1 MQTVHLL
8 LICRSLRQT
17 SSTKSAYG
25 AGRLSTDA
33 FLTPSRRIYMKF
45 TRSAKFAL
53 AAAASAALAVSLLAP
68 AQAATRSTI
77 VIHDTNSLTS
87 FNSGTPDT
95 NLTINSKVG
104 NLSGIGFLYIDN
116 KKNVIRNTTF
126 GNFKIV
132 KNSATDFRIAY
143 TVNPGLVWSDGT
155 PINGVDL
162 LMSHV
167 LSSNK
172 YSIEAGLGDPDSDN
186 VPAFNSNGYGGTYN
200 DNIVGLP
207 VLSAD
212 KMTVTLQFKQK
223 IANWDLY
230 GPGPSPVHTLVLMA
244 EGKKG
249 LQSVKDNE
257 AARDRFYAA
266 YTTKNTAVL
275 KSMGKVWSE
284 AYNITQVDANTNDLL
299 FVGNGGFTVTSAVTK
314 SSVTLKVNPKY
325 NSGPKLSG
333 TIDTVVFKFI
343 SDGTAAA
350 QALAN
355 GELDIYSGQPT
366 ADAVAALKKLTNVNL
381 IGGINACYEHWDTRV
396 NAAPG
401 QPDYNGL
408 FKGHGGKGADLRK
421 AFLLAIPRQ
430 EINEKLIV
438 PINPNAP
445 MYLGST
451 FIAPGFDG
459 YERLVANNGSS
470 FYVGTQDALNAKALR
485 LVRKYYPT
493 ASASNP
499 VKVNVLVPGNNP
511 RRAAEFALAKANA
524 LKAGFDLVGDVQAS
538 WSPKI
543 QLSTYDAQ
551 FFAYCPSAV
560 TQAGSNANFQLG
572 GGNNRNGI
580 NLPQLDAIL
589 NKLQLPLDNRAYI
602 STIIAA
608 ERIIHAE
615 GLTSG
620 VFLHPAVTAVN
631 KDLKGIKPSPL
642 SDDVVW
648 NWWEWSY

>member
-1 MQTVHLL
+1 
-8 LICRSLRQT
+8 
-17 SSTKSAYG
+17 
-25 AGRLSTDA
+25 
-33 FLTPSRRIYMKF
+33 MKF

-104 NLSGIGFLYIDN
+104 NLSGIGFLYIND

-172 YSIEAGLGDPDSDN
+172 YSIEAGLGNPDSDD
-186 VPAFNSNGYGGTYN
+186 VPAFNSNGYGGTYS
-200 DNIVGLP
+200 DNIVGQP

-212 KMTVTLQFKQK
+212 KMTLTLQFKQK

-230 GPGPSPVHTLVLMA
+230 GPGPSPVHTLVLLA

-266 YTTKNTAVL
+266 YNTKNTAVL
-275 KSMGKVWSE
+275 KSIGKVWSE

-299 FVGNGGFTVTSAVTK
+299 FVGNGGFLVNSAVTK
-314 SSVTLKVNPKY
+314 SSVTLKKNPKY
-325 NSGPKLSG
+325 NSGPALSG
-333 TIDTVVFKFI
+333 TIDTVIFKFI
-343 SDGTAAA
+343 ADGTAAA

-355 GELDIYSGQPT
+355 GELDVYSGQPT
-366 ADAVAALKKLTNVNL
+366 ADAVAALKKLSNVNL

-451 FIAPGFDG
+451 FIAPGFEG
-459 YERLVANNGSS
+459 YERLIANNGSS
-470 FYVGTQDALNAKALR
+470 YYVGSQDALNAKALR

>member
-1 MQTVHLL
+1 MGL
-8 LICRSLRQT
+8 LRQT
-17 SSTKSAYG
+17 SSTESAYG
-25 AGRLSTDA
+25 VVDSPQTSFFNPQGG
-33 FLTPSRRIYMKF
+33 IMKF

-53 AAAASAALAVSLLAP
+53 AAAASAALAVSLLTP

-95 NLTINSKVG
+95 NLTINGKVG
-104 NLSGIGFLYIDN
+104 NLTGIGFYYIND
-116 KKNVIRNTTF
+116 KKNVVRNTTF
-126 GNFKIV
+126 GDFKIV
-132 KNSATDFRIAY
+132 KNNATDFRIQY
-143 TVNPGLVWSDGT
+143 TVNKGLVWSDGT
-155 PINGVDL
+155 PINAVDL
-162 LMSHV
+162 LLSHV

-172 YSIEAGLGDPDSDN
+172 YSIEAGLGDPDGDN
-186 VPAFNSNGYGGTYN
+186 VPAFNSNGYGGTYS
-200 DNIVGLP
+200 DNIVGQP

-212 KMTVTLQFKQK
+212 KMSVTLQFKQK

-230 GPGPSPVHTLVLMA
+230 GPGPAPVHTLVLLA

-257 AARDRFYAA
+257 AARDRFLAA
-266 YTTKNTAVL
+266 YTSKNTAVL
-275 KSMGKVWSE
+275 KAIGKVWSE
-284 AYNITQVDANTNDLL
+284 AYNITQVDANTNPLL
-299 FVGNGGFTVTSAVTK
+299 FVGNGGFLVDSAVTK

-333 TIDTVVFKFI
+333 TIDTVIFKFI

-355 GELDIYSGQPT
+355 GELDVYSGQPT
-366 ADAVAALKKLTNVNL
+366 ADAVAALKKLSNVNL

-396 NAAPG
+396 GNAPG
-401 QPDYNGL
+401 QPEYNGI
-408 FKGHGGKGADLRK
+408 FKGHGGKGADLRR
-421 AFLLAIPRQ
+421 AFLLSIPRE
-430 EINEKLIV
+430 EINEKLIK

-445 MYLGST
+445 ILGST
-451 FIAPGFDG
+451 FIAPGFEG
-459 YERLVANNGSS
+459 YERLVANNGSGY
-470 FYVGTQDALNAKALR
+470 YVGPQDVLNAKAAR
-485 LVRKYYPT
+485 LLKKHYPS
-493 ASASNP
+493 ASPSNP

-524 LKAGFDLVGDVQAS
+524 LKVGFDLVGDVQAS

-560 TQAGSNANFQLG
+560 TQAGSNANFQIG

-580 NLPQLDAIL
+580 SLPNLDAIL
-589 NKLQLPLDNRAYI
+589 NKLQLPMDNRTYI
-602 STIIAA
+602 STLIQA
-608 ERIIHAE
+608 ERIIHQE

-631 KDLKGIKPSPL
+631 KNLKGIKPSPL

>member
-1 MQTVHLL
+1 M
-8 LICRSLRQT
+8 
-17 SSTKSAYG
+17 G
-25 AGRLSTDA
+25 
-33 FLTPSRRIYMKF
+33 
-45 TRSAKFAL
+45 
-53 AAAASAALAVSLLAP
+53 
-68 AQAATRSTI
+68 
-77 VIHDTNSLTS
+77 
-87 FNSGTPDT
+87 
-95 NLTINSKVG
+95 
-104 NLSGIGFLYIDN
+104 
-116 KKNVIRNTTF
+116 
-126 GNFKIV
+126 
-132 KNSATDFRIAY
+132 
-143 TVNPGLVWSDGT
+143 
-155 PINGVDL
+155 
-162 LMSHV
+162 
-167 LSSNK
+167 
-172 YSIEAGLGDPDSDN
+172 
-186 VPAFNSNGYGGTYN
+186 
-200 DNIVGLP
+200 
-207 VLSAD
+207 
-212 KMTVTLQFKQK
+212 
-223 IANWDLY
+223 
-230 GPGPSPVHTLVLMA
+230 

-284 AYNITQVDANTNDLL
+284 AYNITEVNSSTNDLL
-299 FVGNGGFTVTSAVTK
+299 FVGNGGFSVTSAVTK
-314 SSVTLKVNPKY
+314 SSVTLTKNPKY

-343 SDGTAAA
+343 ADGTAAA

-355 GELDIYSGQPT
+355 GELDVYSGQPT

-438 PINPNAP
+438 PINPSAP
-445 MYLGST
+445 MSLGST

-499 VKVNVLVPGNNP
+499 VKVTVLVPGNNP

>member
-1 MQTVHLL
+1 
-8 LICRSLRQT
+8 
-17 SSTKSAYG
+17 
-25 AGRLSTDA
+25 
-33 FLTPSRRIYMKF
+33 MKF

-53 AAAASAALAVSLLAP
+53 AAAASAALAVSLLTP

-87 FNSGTPDT
+87 FNSGQPDT
-95 NLTINSKVG
+95 NLTINGKVG
-104 NLSGIGFLYIDN
+104 NLSGIGFYYINDQ
-116 KKNVIRNTTF
+116 KNVVRNTTF

-132 KNSATDFRIAY
+132 KNNATDFRIAY
-143 TVNPGLVWSDGT
+143 TVNKGLVWSDGT

-167 LSSNK
+167 LSSNT
-172 YSIEAGLGDPDSDN
+172 YSKAAGLGDPDGDDT
-186 VPAFNSNGYGGTYN
+186 PAFDSNGYGGTYS
-200 DNIVGLP
+200 DNIVGQP

-212 KMTVTLQFKQK
+212 KMTLTLQFKQK

-230 GPGPSPVHTLVLMA
+230 GPGPSPVHTLVLLA

-249 LQSVKDNE
+249 LQSVTENE
-257 AARDRFYAA
+257 AARDRFFAA
-266 YTTKNTAVL
+266 YNSKNTAVL
-275 KSMGKVWSE
+275 KSIGKVWSE
-284 AYNITQVDANTNDLL
+284 AYDITQVDANTNPLL
-299 FVGNGGFTVTSAVTK
+299 WVGNGGFTVDSAVTK

-333 TIDTVVFKFI
+333 TIDTVIFKFI
-343 SDGTAAA
+343 ADGTAAA

-366 ADAVAALKKLTNVNL
+366 ADAVAALKKLSNVNL

-396 NAAPG
+396 NSAPG
-401 QPDYNGL
+401 QPDYNGI

-421 AFLLAIPRQ
+421 AFLLSVPRE
-430 EINEKLIV
+430 EINEKLIK

-445 MYLGST
+445 ILGST

-459 YERLVANNGSS
+459 YDRLVANNGSG
-470 FYVGTQDALNAKALR
+470 FYVGSQDALNAKAAR
-485 LVRKYYPT
+485 LLKKHYPS
-493 ASASNP
+493 ASPSNP
-499 VKVNVLVPGNNP
+499 VKVNVLVPGNNA

-524 LKAGFDLVGDVQAS
+524 LKVGFDLVGDVQAS
-538 WSPKI
+538 WSPRI

-560 TQAGSNANFQLG
+560 TQAGSNANFQVG

-580 NLPQLDAIL
+580 NLPQLDTIL
-589 NKLQLPLDNRAYI
+589 NKLQLPMDNRTFI
-602 STIIAA
+602 STIIQA
-608 ERIIHAE
+608 ERIINAE

-631 KDLKGIKPSPL
+631 KLLKGIKPSPL

>member
-1 MQTVHLL
+1 
-8 LICRSLRQT
+8 
-17 SSTKSAYG
+17 
-25 AGRLSTDA
+25 
-33 FLTPSRRIYMKF
+33 MKF

-53 AAAASAALAVSLLAP
+53 AAAASAALAVSLLTP

-87 FNSGTPDT
+87 FNSSTPDT

-104 NLSGIGFLYIDN
+104 NLSGIGFYYIND
-116 KKNVIRNTTF
+116 KKNVVRNTTF
-126 GNFKIV
+126 GDFKIV
-132 KNSATDFRIAY
+132 KNKSNDFRIQY
-143 TVNPGLVWSDGT
+143 TVNKGLVWSDGT
-155 PINGVDL
+155 PINAVDL
-162 LMSHV
+162 LLTHV
-167 LSSNK
+167 LSSNT
-172 YSIEAGLGDPDSDN
+172 YSKAAGLGDPDSDN

-200 DNIVGLP
+200 DNIVGQP

-212 KMTVTLQFKQK
+212 KMSVTLQFKQK

-230 GPGPSPVHTLVLMA
+230 GPGPAPVHTLVLLA
-244 EGKKG
+244 EGKNG

-257 AARDRFYAA
+257 AARDRFLAA
-266 YTTKNTAVL
+266 YNSKNTAVL
-275 KSMGKVWSE
+275 KAMGKVWSE
-284 AYNITQVDANTNDLL
+284 AYNITEVNDKTNPLL
-299 FVGNGGFTVTSAVTK
+299 FVGNGGFLVDSAVTK

-333 TIDTVVFKFI
+333 TIDTVIFKFI

-355 GELDIYSGQPT
+355 GELDVYSGQPT
-366 ADAVAALKKLTNVNL
+366 ADAVAALKKLSNVNL

-396 NAAPG
+396 GNAPG
-401 QPDYNGL
+401 QPDYNGI
-408 FKGHGGKGADLRK
+408 FKGHGGKGADLRR
-421 AFLLAIPRQ
+421 AFLLSIPRE
-430 EINEKLIV
+430 EINEKLIK

-445 MYLGST
+445 ILGST
-451 FIAPGFDG
+451 FIAPGFEG
-459 YERLVANNGSS
+459 YERLVANNGSGY
-470 FYVGTQDALNAKALR
+470 YVGSQEALNAKAAR
-485 LVRKYYPT
+485 LLKKHYPS
-493 ASASNP
+493 ASPSNP

-524 LKAGFDLVGDVQAS
+524 LKVGFDLVGDVQAS

-560 TQAGSNANFQLG
+560 TQAGSNANFQIG

-580 NLPQLDAIL
+580 SLPNLDAIL
-589 NKLQLPLDNRAYI
+589 NKLQLPMDNRTFI
-602 STIIAA
+602 STIIQA
-608 ERIIHAE
+608 ERIIHQE

-631 KDLKGIKPSPL
+631 KNLKGIKPSPL

>member
-1 MQTVHLL
+1 
-8 LICRSLRQT
+8 
-17 SSTKSAYG
+17 
-25 AGRLSTDA
+25 
-33 FLTPSRRIYMKF
+33 MKF

-53 AAAASAALAVSLLAP
+53 AAAASAALAVSLLTP

-87 FNSGTPDT
+87 FNSSQPDT
-95 NLTINSKVG
+95 NLTINGKVG
-104 NLSGIGFLYIDN
+104 NLTGIGFYYINDQ
-116 KKNVIRNTTF
+116 KNVVRNTTF

-132 KNSATDFRIAY
+132 KNNATDFRIAY
-143 TVNPGLVWSDGT
+143 TVNKGLVWSDGT
-155 PINGVDL
+155 PINGEDL
-162 LMSHV
+162 LLSHV
-167 LSSNK
+167 LSSNV
-172 YSIEAGLGDPDSDN
+172 YSKAAGLGDPDGDDT
-186 VPAFNSNGYGGTYN
+186 PAFDSNGYGGTYN
-200 DNIVGLP
+200 DNVVGEP
-207 VLSAD
+207 TLSAD
-212 KMTVTLQFKQK
+212 KMTLTLQFKQK

-230 GPGPSPVHTLVLMA
+230 GPGPSPVHTLVLLA

-257 AARDRFYAA
+257 AARDRFVAA
-266 YTTKNTAVL
+266 YTSKNTAVL
-275 KSMGKVWSE
+275 KAMGKVWSD
-284 AYNITQVDANTNDLL
+284 AYDITQVDATTNPLL
-299 FVGNGGFTVTSAVTK
+299 WVGNGGFTVDSAVTK

-333 TIDTVVFKFI
+333 TIDTVIFKFI
-343 SDGTAAA
+343 ADGTAAA

-355 GELDIYSGQPT
+355 GELDVYSGQPT

-396 NAAPG
+396 GNAPG
-401 QPDYNGL
+401 QPEYNGI

-421 AFLLAIPRQ
+421 AFLLSVPRE
-430 EINEKLIV
+430 EINEKLIK

-445 MYLGST
+445 ILGST
-451 FIAPGFDG
+451 FIAPGFEG
-459 YERLVANNGSS
+459 YDRLVANNGSG
-470 FYVGTQDALNAKALR
+470 FYVGSQDALNAKASR
-485 LVRKYYPT
+485 LLKKHYPS
-493 ASASNP
+493 ASPSNP

-524 LKAGFDLVGDVQAS
+524 LKVGFDLVGDVQAS

-560 TQAGSNANFQLG
+560 TQAGSNANFQVG

-580 NLPQLDAIL
+580 NLPQLDTIL
-589 NKLQLPLDNRAYI
+589 NKLQLPMDNRTFI
-602 STIIAA
+602 STIIQA
-608 ERIIHAE
+608 ERIINAE

-631 KDLKGIKPSPL
+631 KNLKGIKPSPL

>member
-1 MQTVHLL
+1 
-8 LICRSLRQT
+8 
-17 SSTKSAYG
+17 
-25 AGRLSTDA
+25 
-33 FLTPSRRIYMKF
+33 MKF
-45 TRSAKFAL
+45 TRSAQCAL

-104 NLSGIGFLYIDN
+104 NLSGIGFLYIND
-116 KKNVIRNTTF
+116 KKNVVRNTTF
-126 GNFKIV
+126 GDFKIV
-132 KNSATDFRIAY
+132 KNAADDFRIQY
-143 TVNPGLVWSDGT
+143 NVNKGLVWSDGT
-155 PINGVDL
+155 PINAVDL

-167 LSSNK
+167 LSSNT
-172 YSIEAGLGDPDSDN
+172 YSKEAGLGDPDSDT
-186 VPAFNSNGYGGTYN
+186 VPAFNSNGYGGTYS
-200 DNIVGLP
+200 DNIVGQP
-207 VLSAD
+207 TLSAD
-212 KMTVTLQFKQK
+212 KMSLTLRFKQR

-230 GPGPSPVHTLVLMA
+230 GPGPSPVHTLVLLA
-244 EGKKG
+244 DGVKG
-249 LQSVKDNE
+249 LQPVAANE
-257 AARDRFYAA
+257 KARDKFFEA
-266 YTTKNTAVL
+266 YTKKDTAVL
-275 KSMGKVWSE
+275 KAIGKVWSE
-284 AYNITQVDANTNDLL
+284 SYNITEVNAATNKLL
-299 FVGNGGFTVTSAVTK
+299 FVGNGGFLVDSAVTK

-343 SDGTAAA
+343 ADGTAAA

-366 ADAVAALKKLTNVNL
+366 ADAVAALKKLSNVNL

-401 QPDYNGL
+401 QPDYNGI
-408 FKGHGGKGADLRK
+408 FKGHGGKGADLRR
-421 AFLLAIPRQ
+421 AFLLAIPRE
-430 EINEKLIV
+430 EINEKLIK

-445 MYLGST
+445 ILGST

-470 FYVGTQDALNAKALR
+470 YYVGPQDVLNKKALA
-485 LVRKYYPT
+485 LVKKHFPK

-524 LKAGFDLVGDVQAS
+524 IKAGFDLVGDVQAS
-538 WSPKI
+538 WSPRI
-543 QLSTYDAQ
+543 QLSQYDAQ

-560 TQAGSNANFQLG
+560 TQAGSNSNFQLG
-572 GGNNRNGI
+572 GGNNRNGV

-589 NKLQLPLDNRAYI
+589 NKLQLPMDNRTYI
-602 STIIAA
+602 STIIQA
-608 ERIIHAE
+608 ERIIHKE

-631 KDLKGIKPSPL
+631 KNLKGIKPSPL

>member
-1 MQTVHLL
+1 
-8 LICRSLRQT
+8 
-17 SSTKSAYG
+17 
-25 AGRLSTDA
+25 
-33 FLTPSRRIYMKF
+33 MKF

-132 KNSATDFRIAY
+132 KNNATDFRIAY

-172 YSIEAGLGDPDSDN
+172 FSIDAGLGDPDSDN
-186 VPAFNSNGYGGTYN
+186 VPAFNSNGYGGTYS
-200 DNIVGLP
+200 DNIVGQP

-212 KMTVTLQFKQK
+212 KMTLTLQFKQK

-257 AARDRFYAA
+257 AARDRFFDA

-314 SSVTLKVNPKY
+314 SSVTLKTNPKY

-355 GELDIYSGQPT
+355 GELDVYSGQPT

-438 PINPNAP
+438 PINPSAP
-445 MYLGST
+445 MSLGST

-499 VKVNVLVPGNNP
+499 VKVTVLVPGNNP

>member
-1 MQTVHLL
+1 M
-8 LICRSLRQT
+8 
-17 SSTKSAYG
+17 K
-25 AGRLSTDA
+25 
-33 FLTPSRRIYMKF
+33 LTRG
-45 TRSAKFAL
+45 AKFAL
-53 AAAASAALAVSLLAP
+53 AVVASSALAVSLLTP
-68 AQAATRSTI
+68 AQAATRSSI
-77 VIHDTNSLTS
+77 IIHDTNSLTS

-95 NLTINSKVG
+95 NLTINGKVG
-104 NLSGIGFLYIDN
+104 NLSGIGFLYIND
-116 KKNVIRNTTF
+116 KKNVIRNTVF
-126 GNFKIV
+126 GDFKIV
-132 KNSATDFRIAY
+132 KNNATDFRISY
-143 TVNPGLVWSDGT
+143 TVNKGLVWSDGT

-186 VPAFNSNGYGGTYN
+186 VPAFNSNGYGGTYS
-200 DNIVGLP
+200 DNIVGQP
-207 VLSAD
+207 TLSAD
-212 KMTVTLQFKQK
+212 KMTLTLQFKQK

-230 GPGPSPVHTLVLMA
+230 GPGPSPVHTLVLLA

-249 LQSVKDNE
+249 LQSVTENE
-257 AARDRFYAA
+257 AARDRFFAA
-266 YTTKNTAVL
+266 YNSKNTAVL
-275 KSMGKVWSE
+275 KSIGKVWSE
-284 AYNITQVDANTNDLL
+284 AYDITEVNSNTNPLL
-299 FVGNGGFTVTSAVTK
+299 WVGNGGFTVDSAVTK
-314 SSVTLKVNPKY
+314 SSVTLKVNSKY

-333 TIDTVVFKFI
+333 TIDTVIFKFI
-343 SDGTAAA
+343 ADGTAAA

-366 ADAVAALKKLTNVNL
+366 ADAVAALKKLSNVNL

-396 NAAPG
+396 GNAPG
-401 QPDYNGL
+401 QPDYNGI

-421 AFLLAIPRQ
+421 AFLLSVPRE
-430 EINEKLIV
+430 EINEKLIK

-445 MYLGST
+445 ILGST

-459 YERLVANNGSS
+459 YDRLVANNGSG
-470 FYVGTQDALNAKALR
+470 FYVGSQDVLNAKASR
-485 LVRKYYPT
+485 LLTKHYPK
-493 ASASNP
+493 ASATNP
-499 VKVNVLVPGNNP
+499 VKVNVLVPGNNA
-511 RRAAEFALAKANA
+511 RRAAQFALAKANA
-524 LKAGFDLVGDVQAS
+524 LKVGFDLVGDVQAS

-560 TQAGSNANFQLG
+560 TQAGSNANFQVG

-580 NLPQLDAIL
+580 NLPQLDTIL
-589 NKLQLPLDNRAYI
+589 NKLQLPMDNRTFI
-602 STIIAA
+602 STIIQA
-608 ERIIHAE
+608 ERIINAE

-631 KDLKGIKPSPL
+631 KNLKGIKPSPL

>member
-1 MQTVHLL
+1 
-8 LICRSLRQT
+8 
-17 SSTKSAYG
+17 
-25 AGRLSTDA
+25 
-33 FLTPSRRIYMKF
+33 MKF

-132 KNSATDFRIAY
+132 KNNATDFRIAY

-172 YSIEAGLGDPDSDN
+172 FSIDAGLGDPDSDN
-186 VPAFNSNGYGGTYN
+186 VPAFNSNGYGGTYS
-200 DNIVGLP
+200 DNIVGQP

-212 KMTVTLQFKQK
+212 KMTLTLQFKQK

-257 AARDRFYAA
+257 AARDRFFDA

-314 SSVTLKVNPKY
+314 SSVTLKTNPKY

-355 GELDIYSGQPT
+355 GELDVYSGQPT

-401 QPDYNGL
+401 QPEYNGL

-438 PINPNAP
+438 PINPSAP
-445 MYLGST
+445 MSLGST

-499 VKVNVLVPGNNP
+499 VKVTVLVPGNNP

>member
-1 MQTVHLL
+1 
-8 LICRSLRQT
+8 
-17 SSTKSAYG
+17 
-25 AGRLSTDA
+25 
-33 FLTPSRRIYMKF
+33 MKF

-53 AAAASAALAVSLLAP
+53 AAAASAALAVSLLTP

-104 NLSGIGFLYIDN
+104 NLSGIGFYYIND
-116 KKNVIRNTTF
+116 KKNVVRNTTF
-126 GNFKIV
+126 GDFKIV
-132 KNSATDFRIAY
+132 KNNATDFRIQY
-143 TVNPGLVWSDGT
+143 TVNKGLVWSDGT
-155 PINGVDL
+155 PINAVDL
-162 LMSHV
+162 LLSHV

-172 YSIEAGLGDPDSDN
+172 YSIEAGLGDPDGDN
-186 VPAFNSNGYGGTYN
+186 VPAFNSNGYGGTYS
-200 DNIVGLP
+200 DNIVGQP

-212 KMTVTLQFKQK
+212 KMSVTLQFKQK

-230 GPGPSPVHTLVLMA
+230 GPGPSPVHTLVLLA

-257 AARDRFYAA
+257 AARDRFLAA
-266 YTTKNTAVL
+266 YTSKNTAVL
-275 KSMGKVWSE
+275 KSIGKVWSE
-284 AYNITQVDANTNDLL
+284 AYNITEVNDNTNPLL
-299 FVGNGGFTVTSAVTK
+299 FVGNGGFLVDSAVTK

-333 TIDTVVFKFI
+333 TIDTVIFKFI
-343 SDGTAAA
+343 SDGTAAS

-355 GELDIYSGQPT
+355 GELDVYSGQPT
-366 ADAVAALKKLTNVNL
+366 ADAVAALKKLSNVNL

-396 NAAPG
+396 GNAPG
-401 QPDYNGL
+401 QPEYNGI
-408 FKGHGGKGADLRK
+408 FKGHGGKGADLRR
-421 AFLLAIPRQ
+421 AFLLSIPRE
-430 EINEKLIV
+430 EINEKLIK

-445 MYLGST
+445 ILGST
-451 FIAPGFDG
+451 FIAPGYEG
-459 YERLVANNGSS
+459 YERLVANNGSGY
-470 FYVGTQDALNAKALR
+470 YVGSQDALNAKAAR
-485 LVRKYYPT
+485 LLKKHYPS
-493 ASASNP
+493 ASPSNP

-524 LKAGFDLVGDVQAS
+524 LKVGFDLVGDVQAS

-560 TQAGSNANFQLG
+560 TQAGSNANFQIG

-580 NLPQLDAIL
+580 SLPNLDAIL
-589 NKLQLPLDNRAYI
+589 NKLQLPMDNRTYI
-602 STIIAA
+602 STIIQA
-608 ERIIHAE
+608 ERIIHQE

-631 KDLKGIKPSPL
+631 KNLKGIKPSPL

>member
-1 MQTVHLL
+1 MGQVDSPQTL
-8 LICRSLRQT
+8 
-17 SSTKSAYG
+17 
-25 AGRLSTDA
+25 
-33 FLTPSRRIYMKF
+33 FLNPQGGTMKF

-53 AAAASAALAVSLLAP
+53 AAAASAALAVSLLTP

-87 FNSGTPDT
+87 FNSGQPDT
-95 NLTINSKVG
+95 NLTINGKVG
-104 NLSGIGFLYIDN
+104 NLSGIGFLYINDQ
-116 KKNVIRNTTF
+116 KNVVRNTTF
-126 GNFKIV
+126 GNFKII
-132 KNSATDFRIAY
+132 KNNATDFRISY
-143 TVNPGLVWSDGT
+143 TVNKGLVWSDGT
-155 PINGVDL
+155 PINAEDL

-167 LSSNK
+167 LSSNTFSK
-172 YSIEAGLGDPDSDN
+172 AAGLGDPDGDAT
-186 VPAFNSNGYGGTYN
+186 PAFDSNGYGGTYS
-200 DNIVGLP
+200 DNIVGQP
-207 VLSAD
+207 VISAD
-212 KMTVTLQFKQK
+212 KMTLTLQFKQK

-230 GPGPSPVHTLVLMA
+230 GPGPSPVHTLVLLA

-257 AARDRFYAA
+257 AARDRFVAA
-266 YTTKNTAVL
+266 YNTKNTAVL
-275 KSMGKVWSE
+275 KSIGKVWSE
-284 AYNITQVDANTNDLL
+284 AYDITQVDATTNPLI
-299 FVGNGGFTVTSAVTK
+299 FVGNGGFLVDSAVTK

-333 TIDTVVFKFI
+333 TIDTVIFKFI
-343 SDGTAAA
+343 ADGTAAA

-396 NAAPG
+396 GNAPG
-401 QPDYNGL
+401 QPEYNGI

-421 AFLLAIPRQ
+421 AFLLSVPRE
-430 EINEKLIV
+430 EINEKLIK

-445 MYLGST
+445 ILGST

-459 YERLVANNGSS
+459 YDRLVANNGSG
-470 FYVGTQDALNAKALR
+470 FYVGSQDVLNAKAAR
-485 LVRKYYPT
+485 LLKKHYPS
-493 ASASNP
+493 ASPSNP
-499 VKVNVLVPGNNP
+499 VKVNVLVPGNNA

-524 LKAGFDLVGDVQAS
+524 LKVGFDLVGDVQAS

-560 TQAGSNANFQLG
+560 TQAGSNGNFQVG

-580 NLPQLDAIL
+580 NLPQLDTIL
-589 NKLQLPLDNRAYI
+589 NKLQLPMDTRTFI
-602 STIIAA
+602 STIIQA
-608 ERIIHAE
+608 ERIINAE

-631 KDLKGIKPSPL
+631 KLLKGIKPSPL

>member
-1 MQTVHLL
+1 
-8 LICRSLRQT
+8 
-17 SSTKSAYG
+17 
-25 AGRLSTDA
+25 
-33 FLTPSRRIYMKF
+33 MKF
-45 TRSAKFAL
+45 TRSAKVAL
-53 AAAASAALAVSLLAP
+53 TAAAAAALAVSLLTP

-87 FNSGTPDT
+87 FNSSQPDT
-95 NLTINSKVG
+95 NLTINGKVG
-104 NLSGIGFLYIDN
+104 NLSGIGFLYIND
-116 KKNVIRNTTF
+116 KKNVIRNTVF
-126 GNFKIV
+126 GNFKIT
-132 KNSATDFRIAY
+132 KNTATDFRISY

-172 YSIEAGLGDPDSDN
+172 YSIEAGLGNPDSDD
-186 VPAFNSNGYGGTYN
+186 VPAFNSNGYGGTYS
-200 DNIVGLP
+200 DNIVGQP

-212 KMTVTLQFKQK
+212 KMTLTLQFKQK

-230 GPGPSPVHTLVLMA
+230 GPGPSPVHTLVLLA

-249 LQSVKDNE
+249 LQSVSENE
-257 AARDRFYAA
+257 AARGRFVAA
-266 YTTKNTAVL
+266 YKSKNTAVL
-275 KSMGKVWSE
+275 KAMGKVWSD
-284 AYNITQVDANTNDLL
+284 AYDVTEVNSSTNPLL
-299 FVGNGGFTVTSAVTK
+299 WVGNGGFTVDSAVTK

-333 TIDTVVFKFI
+333 TIDTVIFKFI
-343 SDGTAAA
+343 ADGTAAA

-366 ADAVAALKKLTNVNL
+366 ADAVAALKKVTSVNL

-396 NAAPG
+396 GNAPG
-401 QPDYNGL
+401 QPDYNGI

-421 AFLLAIPRQ
+421 AFLLSIPRD
-430 EINEKLIV
+430 EINDKLIR
-438 PINPNAP
+438 PINPSGP
-445 MYLGST
+445 ILGST
-451 FIAPGFDG
+451 FIAPGFEG
-459 YERLVANNGSS
+459 YDRLVANNGSS
-470 FYVGTQDALNAKALR
+470 YYVGTQDALNAKAAR
-485 LVRKYYPT
+485 LLTKHYPK

-511 RRAAEFALAKANA
+511 RRAAQFALAKANA
-524 LKAGFDLVGDVQAS
+524 IKVGFDLVGDVQAS

-560 TQAGSNANFQLG
+560 LQAGSNANFQLG

-580 NLPQLDAIL
+580 NLPKLDAIL
-589 NKLQLPLDNRAYI
+589 NKLQLPMDNRTFI
-602 STIIAA
+602 STIIQA
-608 ERIIHAE
+608 ERIIHDE

-631 KDLKGIKPSPL
+631 KNLKGIKPSPL

>member
-1 MQTVHLL
+1 
-8 LICRSLRQT
+8 
-17 SSTKSAYG
+17 
-25 AGRLSTDA
+25 
-33 FLTPSRRIYMKF
+33 MKL
-45 TRSAKFAL
+45 TRSAKVAL
-53 AAAASAALAVSLLAP
+53 AAVASAALAVSLLSP
-68 AQAATRSTI
+68 AQANTRSTI

-87 FNSGTPDT
+87 FNSSQPDT
-95 NLTINSKVG
+95 NLTINGKVG
-104 NLSGIGFLYIDN
+104 NLTGIGFYYINDQ
-116 KKNVIRNTTF
+116 KNVVRNTTF

-132 KNSATDFRIAY
+132 KNQATDFRIEY
-143 TVNPGLVWSDGT
+143 KINKGLVWSDGT

-162 LMSHV
+162 LLTHV
-167 LSSNK
+167 LSSNT
-172 YSIEAGLGDPDSDN
+172 YSKAAGLGDPDGDAT
-186 VPAFNSNGYGGTYN
+186 PAFDSNGYGGTYN
-200 DNIVGLP
+200 DNVVGEP
-207 VLSAD
+207 TLSAD
-212 KMTVTLQFKQK
+212 KMTLTLRFKQR

-230 GPGPSPVHTLVLMA
+230 GPGPSPVHTLVLLA

-257 AARDRFYAA
+257 AARDRFFAA
-266 YTTKNTAVL
+266 YNTKNTAVL
-275 KSMGKVWSE
+275 KSIGKVWSE
-284 AYNITQVDANTNDLL
+284 AYDITQVDATTNPLL
-299 FVGNGGFTVTSAVTK
+299 WVGNGGFTVNSAVTK
-314 SSVTLKVNPKY
+314 SSVTLKLNPKY

-333 TIDTVVFKFI
+333 TIDTVTFKFI
-343 SDGTAAA
+343 ADGTAAA

-355 GELDIYSGQPT
+355 GELDVYSGQPT
-366 ADAVAALKKLTNVNL
+366 ADAVAALRKLTNVNL

-401 QPDYNGL
+401 QPDYNGI
-408 FKGHGGKGADLRK
+408 FKGHGGKGADLRR
-421 AFLLAIPRQ
+421 AFLLAIPRE
-430 EINEKLIV
+430 EINEKLIK

-445 MYLGST
+445 ILGST

-459 YERLVANNGSS
+459 YERLIANNGSS
-470 FYVGTQDALNAKALR
+470 YYTGTQDSLNKRALAL
-485 LVRKYYPT
+485 VKKHFPT
-493 ASASNP
+493 AGPSNP

-511 RRAAEFALAKANA
+511 RRAAQFALAKANA

-538 WSPKI
+538 WSPRI
-543 QLSTYDAQ
+543 QLSQYDAQ

-580 NLPQLDAIL
+580 NLPNLDAIL
-589 NKLQLPLDNRAYI
+589 NKLQLPMDNRTFI
-602 STIIAA
+602 STIIQA
-608 ERIIHAE
+608 ERIIHKE

-631 KDLKGIKPSPL
+631 KNLKGIKPSPL

>member
-1 MQTVHLL
+1 
-8 LICRSLRQT
+8 
-17 SSTKSAYG
+17 
-25 AGRLSTDA
+25 
-33 FLTPSRRIYMKF
+33 MKF

-53 AAAASAALAVSLLAP
+53 AAAASAALAVSLLTP

-87 FNSGTPDT
+87 FNSSTPDT

-104 NLSGIGFLYIDN
+104 NLSGIGFYYIND
-116 KKNVIRNTTF
+116 KKNVVRNTTF
-126 GNFKIV
+126 GDFKIV
-132 KNSATDFRIAY
+132 KNNATDFRIQY
-143 TVNPGLVWSDGT
+143 TVNKGLVWSDGT
-155 PINGVDL
+155 PINAVDL
-162 LMSHV
+162 LLSHV

-172 YSIEAGLGDPDSDN
+172 YSIEAGLGNPDGDD
-186 VPAFNSNGYGGTYN
+186 VPAFNSNGYGGTYS
-200 DNIVGLP
+200 DNIVGQP

-212 KMTVTLQFKQK
+212 KMSVTLQFKQK

-230 GPGPSPVHTLVLMA
+230 GPGPSPVHTLVLLA

-249 LQSVKDNE
+249 LQSVKENE
-257 AARDRFYAA
+257 AARDRFLAA
-266 YTTKNTAVL
+266 YNSKNTATL
-275 KSMGKVWSE
+275 KAIGKVWSE
-284 AYNITQVDANTNDLL
+284 AYNITEVNDKTNPLL
-299 FVGNGGFTVTSAVTK
+299 FVGNGGFLVDSAVTK
-314 SSVTLKVNPKY
+314 SSVTLKKNPKY

-333 TIDTVVFKFI
+333 TVDTVIFKFI

-355 GELDIYSGQPT
+355 GELDVYSGQPT
-366 ADAVAALKKLTNVNL
+366 ADAVAALKKLSNVNL

-396 NAAPG
+396 SNAPG
-401 QPDYNGL
+401 QPDYNGI
-408 FKGHGGKGADLRK
+408 FKGHGGKGADLRR
-421 AFLLAIPRQ
+421 AFLLSIPRE
-430 EINEKLIV
+430 EINEKLIK

-445 MYLGST
+445 ILGST

-459 YERLVANNGSS
+459 YERLIANNGSGY
-470 FYVGTQDALNAKALR
+470 YVGSQEALNAKAAR
-485 LVRKYYPT
+485 LLKKHYPS
-493 ASASNP
+493 ASPSNP

-511 RRAAEFALAKANA
+511 RRAAQFALAKANA
-524 LKAGFDLVGDVQAS
+524 LKVGFDLVGDVQAS

-560 TQAGSNANFQLG
+560 LQAGSNANFQLG

-580 NLPQLDAIL
+580 NLPALDAIL
-589 NKLQLPLDNRAYI
+589 NKLQTPMDNRTYI
-602 STIIAA
+602 STIIQA
-608 ERIIHAE
+608 ERIIHQE

-631 KDLKGIKPSPL
+631 KNLKGIKPSPL

>member
-1 MQTVHLL
+1 
-8 LICRSLRQT
+8 
-17 SSTKSAYG
+17 
-25 AGRLSTDA
+25 
-33 FLTPSRRIYMKF
+33 MKF

-53 AAAASAALAVSLLAP
+53 AAAASAALAVSLLTP

-87 FNSGTPDT
+87 FNSSQPDT
-95 NLTINSKVG
+95 NLTINGKVG
-104 NLSGIGFLYIDN
+104 NLTGIGFYYINDQ
-116 KKNVIRNTTF
+116 KNVVRNTTF

-132 KNSATDFRIAY
+132 KNSSTDFRIAY
-143 TVNPGLVWSDGT
+143 TVNKGLVWSDGT
-155 PINGVDL
+155 PINGEDL
-162 LMSHV
+162 LLSHV
-167 LSSNK
+167 LSSNV
-172 YSIEAGLGDPDSDN
+172 YSKAAGLGDPDGDDT
-186 VPAFNSNGYGGTYN
+186 PAFDSNGYGGTYN
-200 DNIVGLP
+200 DNVVGEP
-207 VLSAD
+207 TLSAD
-212 KMTVTLQFKQK
+212 KMTLTLQFKQK

-230 GPGPSPVHTLVLMA
+230 GPGPSPVHTLVLLA

-249 LQSVKDNE
+249 LQSVKENE
-257 AARDRFYAA
+257 AARDRFVAA
-266 YTTKNTAVL
+266 YKSKNTAVL
-275 KSMGKVWSE
+275 KAMGKVWSD
-284 AYNITQVDANTNDLL
+284 AYDITQVDATTNPLL
-299 FVGNGGFTVTSAVTK
+299 WVGNGGFTVDSAVTK

-333 TIDTVVFKFI
+333 TIDTVIFKFI
-343 SDGTAAA
+343 ADGTAAA

-355 GELDIYSGQPT
+355 GELDVYSGQPT

-396 NAAPG
+396 GNAPG
-401 QPDYNGL
+401 QPEYNGI

-421 AFLLAIPRQ
+421 AFLLSVPRE
-430 EINEKLIV
+430 EINEKLIK

-445 MYLGST
+445 ILGST

-459 YERLVANNGSS
+459 YDRLVANNGSG
-470 FYVGTQDALNAKALR
+470 FYVGSQDALNAKASR
-485 LVRKYYPT
+485 LLKKHYPS
-493 ASASNP
+493 ASPSNP

-524 LKAGFDLVGDVQAS
+524 LKVGFDLVGDVQAS

-560 TQAGSNANFQLG
+560 TQAGSNANFQVG

-580 NLPQLDAIL
+580 NLPQLDTIL
-589 NKLQLPLDNRAYI
+589 NKLQLPMDNRTFI
-602 STIIAA
+602 STIIQA
-608 ERIIHAE
+608 ERIINAE

-631 KDLKGIKPSPL
+631 KNLKGIKPSPL

>member
-1 MQTVHLL
+1 
-8 LICRSLRQT
+8 
-17 SSTKSAYG
+17 
-25 AGRLSTDA
+25 
-33 FLTPSRRIYMKF
+33 
-45 TRSAKFAL
+45 
-53 AAAASAALAVSLLAP
+53 
-68 AQAATRSTI
+68 
-77 VIHDTNSLTS
+77 
-87 FNSGTPDT
+87 
-95 NLTINSKVG
+95 
-104 NLSGIGFLYIDN
+104 
-116 KKNVIRNTTF
+116 
-126 GNFKIV
+126 
-132 KNSATDFRIAY
+132 
-143 TVNPGLVWSDGT
+143 
-155 PINGVDL
+155 
-162 LMSHV
+162 
-167 LSSNK
+167 
-172 YSIEAGLGDPDSDN
+172 
-186 VPAFNSNGYGGTYN
+186 
-200 DNIVGLP
+200 
-207 VLSAD
+207 
-212 KMTVTLQFKQK
+212 MTLTLQFKQK

-230 GPGPSPVHTLVLMA
+230 GPGPTPVHTLILLS

-266 YTTKNTAVL
+266 YNTKNTAVL
-275 KSMGKVWSE
+275 KSIGKVWSE
-284 AYNITQVDANTNDLL
+284 SYNITQVDANTNDLL
-299 FVGNGGFTVTSAVTK
+299 FVGNGGFLVNSAVTK
-314 SSVTLKVNPKY
+314 SSVTLKKNPKY
-325 NSGPKLSG
+325 NSGPALSG
-333 TIDTVVFKFI
+333 TIDTVIFKFI
-343 SDGTAAA
+343 ADGTAAA

-355 GELDIYSGQPT
+355 GELDVYSGQPT

-401 QPDYNGL
+401 QPEYNGL

-459 YERLVANNGSS
+459 YERLIANNGSS
-470 FYVGTQDALNAKALR
+470 YYVGSQDALNAKALR

>member
-1 MQTVHLL
+1 
-8 LICRSLRQT
+8 
-17 SSTKSAYG
+17 
-25 AGRLSTDA
+25 
-33 FLTPSRRIYMKF
+33 MKF
-45 TRSAKFAL
+45 TRSAKVAL
-53 AAAASAALAVSLLAP
+53 TAAAAAALAVSLLTP

-87 FNSGTPDT
+87 FNSGQPDT
-95 NLTINSKVG
+95 NLTINGKVG

-116 KKNVIRNTTF
+116 KKNVVRNTVF
-126 GNFKIV
+126 GNFKIT

-172 YSIEAGLGDPDSDN
+172 YSIDAGLGDPNSEDAA
-186 VPAFNSNGYGGTYN
+186 PAFDSNGYGGTYS
-200 DNIVGLP
+200 DNIVGQP

-212 KMTVTLQFKQK
+212 KMTLTLQFKQK

-230 GPGPSPVHTLVLMA
+230 GPGPSPVHTLVHLA
-244 EGKKG
+244 EGKTG
-249 LQSVKDNE
+249 LQAVAANE
-257 AARDRFYAA
+257 AARDRFFAA
-266 YTTKNTAVL
+266 YTSKNTAVL
-275 KSMGKVWSE
+275 KSIAKVWSE
-284 AYNITQVDANTNDLL
+284 AYDITEVTSSTNPLL
-299 FVGNGGFTVTSAVTK
+299 FVGNGGFLVSNAVTK

-333 TIDTVVFKFI
+333 TVDTVIFKFI
-343 SDGTAAA
+343 ADSTAAA

-396 NAAPG
+396 DAAPG
-401 QPDYNGL
+401 QPEYNGI

-421 AFLLAIPRQ
+421 AFLLSVPRE
-430 EINEKLIV
+430 EINEKLIK

-445 MYLGST
+445 ILGST

-459 YERLVANNGSS
+459 YERLIANNGSS
-470 FYVGTQDALNAKALR
+470 FYRGSQAELNAKATRLLR
-485 LVRKYYPT
+485 KHYPT
-493 ASASNP
+493 AGPSNP
-499 VKVNVLVPGNNP
+499 VKVNVLVPGNNA

-524 LKAGFDLVGDVQAS
+524 LKVGFDLVGDVQAS

-560 TQAGSNANFQLG
+560 TQAGSNANFELG

-580 NLPQLDAIL
+580 NLPNLDAIL
-589 NKLQLPLDNRAYI
+589 KKLQLPMDNRTYI
-602 STIIAA
+602 TTIIAA

-631 KDLKGIKPSPL
+631 KELKGIKPSPL

>member
-1 MQTVHLL
+1 
-8 LICRSLRQT
+8 
-17 SSTKSAYG
+17 
-25 AGRLSTDA
+25 
-33 FLTPSRRIYMKF
+33 MKF

-53 AAAASAALAVSLLAP
+53 AAAASAALAVSLLTP

-87 FNSGTPDT
+87 FNSSTPDT

-104 NLSGIGFLYIDN
+104 NLSGIGFYYIND
-116 KKNVIRNTTF
+116 KKNVVRNTTF
-126 GNFKIV
+126 GDFKIV
-132 KNSATDFRIAY
+132 KNNATDFRIQY
-143 TVNPGLVWSDGT
+143 TVNKGLVWSDGT
-155 PINGVDL
+155 PINAVDL
-162 LMSHV
+162 LLTHV
-167 LSSNK
+167 LSSNT
-172 YSIEAGLGDPDSDN
+172 YSKAAGLGDPDGDN
-186 VPAFNSNGYGGTYN
+186 VPAFNSNGYGGTYS
-200 DNIVGLP
+200 DNIVGQP

-212 KMTVTLQFKQK
+212 KMSVTLQFKQK

-230 GPGPSPVHTLVLMA
+230 GPGPSPVHTLVLLA

-257 AARDRFYAA
+257 AARDRFLAA
-266 YTTKNTAVL
+266 YNSKNTAEL
-275 KSMGKVWSE
+275 KAMGKVWSE
-284 AYNITQVDANTNDLL
+284 AYNITEVNDKTNPLL
-299 FVGNGGFTVTSAVTK
+299 FVGNGGFLVDSAVTK

-333 TIDTVVFKFI
+333 TIDTVIFKFI
-343 SDGTAAA
+343 SDGTAAS

-355 GELDIYSGQPT
+355 GELDVYSGQPT

-396 NAAPG
+396 GNAPG
-401 QPDYNGL
+401 QPEYNGI
-408 FKGHGGKGADLRK
+408 FKGHGGKGADLRR
-421 AFLLAIPRQ
+421 AFLLSIPRE
-430 EINEKLIV
+430 EINEKLIK

-445 MYLGST
+445 ILGST
-451 FIAPGFDG
+451 FIAPGFEG
-459 YERLVANNGSS
+459 YERLVANNGSGY
-470 FYVGTQDALNAKALR
+470 YVGPQDVLNAKASR
-485 LVRKYYPT
+485 LLKKYYPS
-493 ASASNP
+493 ASPSNP

-524 LKAGFDLVGDVQAS
+524 LKVGFDLVGDVQAS

-560 TQAGSNANFQLG
+560 TQAGSNANFQIG

-580 NLPQLDAIL
+580 SLPNLDAIL
-589 NKLQLPLDNRAYI
+589 NKLQLPMDNRTFI
-602 STIIAA
+602 STIIQA
-608 ERIIHAE
+608 ERIIHQE

-631 KDLKGIKPSPL
+631 KNLKGIKPSPL